1 VTTDAKKDFFIS
13 FNRADRAWAEWVAWQ
28 LEEEGYTTLLQAW
41 DFRPGGNFVL
51 DMQRAAEGSERT
63 LAVLS
68 PDFLASEYTQPEW
81 AAAFARDPTG
91 EQQTLVPVRVR
102 ECRPT
107 GLLAQ
112 VVYVE
117 LVGILDEAEAR
128 TELLKGVR
136 KGRAKP
142 ERAPEFPAGARRS
155 VESRPRF
162 PGALPRV
169 WNVPVSRN
177 PNFTGREDLL
187 AALSSALSSGRPAAL
202 TQAVHGLGGVG
213 KTQLAAE
220 YAYRH
225 SHLYDVVWWVRSE
238 EPAALASDYATLAAR
253 LGLAEADE
261 ADQRLV
267 SRAVRDW
274 LGRNPRWLLVLDNAR
289 TRSEVR
295 EYLPQ
300 GSTGHV
306 IITSRDRDWSGLA
319 SPLQVREMPRDESVQ
334 FLLKRTSQHDS
345 DAADKL
351 ADALGDLPLA
361 LEQAGAYIDATAQTL
376 PAYLE
381 LFRQHHARLLARG
394 ATSTDYPDSV
404 ATTWDISF
412 QEVRRQSPHSEPL
425 INLLAFFAPDDIPL
439 DIIVRGAQHLPA
451 PLKTALTDPITLDEA
466 LLPLRRYSLI
476 ERDGNMISIHRLV
489 QTAVRDRLNEDDKKT
504 WAAAAVKLVNEAY
517 PFDSDDV
524 RTWPDCSR
532 LLPHASTATEHA
544 TALEV
549 GARPVSRLL
558 NQLGLY
564 LIGRAQYSQAKV
576 TLEQAIPLGEIIFG
590 KQSEEVATYFNNLG
604 NLHYNQKD
612 FNTAKSYHERSMVII
627 EAIHGKDS
635 IQAAIRACN
644 LGTVLRHLGDL
655 KGAQAY
661 LERALAIFE
670 ASDDADPIKT
680 ADALN
685 SLGLV
690 LHDQGDPAGALAILE
705 RALKMYET
713 AYGDEHPDIA
723 NCGRNIGWM
732 LINRGNTAEARAHL
746 ERALKTFQ
754 TYLGEDH
761 PRTVNARMMLK
772 WVSKDA

>member
-1 VTTDAKKDFFIS
+1 MTPDAKKNFFIS
-13 FNRADRAWAEWVAWQ
+13 FNRADRAWAEWIAWQ
-28 LEEEGYTTLLQAW
+28 LEEEGYTTLLQTW

-51 DMQRAAEGSERT
+51 DMQDAAKNSERT

-91 EQQTLVPVRVR
+91 KRQALVPVRVR
-102 ECRPT
+102 ECNPT

-112 VVYVE
+112 VVHVE
-117 LVGILDEAEAR
+117 LVGILDEAAAR

-142 ERAPEFPAGARRS
+142 ERAPEFPLLARRS

-177 PNFTGREDLL
+177 PNFTGREDFL

-253 LGLAEADE
+253 VGLPEADE

-267 SRAVRDW
+267 GRAVRDW
-274 LGRNPRWLLVLDNAR
+274 LGRNAKWLLVFDNAR

-319 SPLQVREMPRDESVQ
+319 SPLQVREMPRNESVQ
-334 FLLKRTSQHDS
+334 FLLKRTSQNDS
-345 DAADKL
+345 EAADKL
-351 ADALGDLPLA
+351 AQALGDLPLA
-361 LEQAGAYIDATAQTL
+361 LEQAGAYIDATGQTL

-381 LFRQHHARLLARG
+381 LFRAHHARLLARG

-412 QEVRRQSPHSEPL
+412 AEVRRQSPHSEPL

-439 DIIVRGAQHLPA
+439 DIITAGAEHLPE
-451 PLKTALTDPITLDEA
+451 PLNTAVTDPITLDEA
-466 LLPLRRYSLI
+466 IAPLRRYSLI
-476 ERDGNMISIHRLV
+476 ERDGQMLSLHRLV
-489 QTAVRDRLNEDDKKT
+489 QTVVRDRLDEDDKKT
-504 WAAAAVKLVNEAY
+504 WASAAVGLVNNAF

-524 RTWPDCSR
+524 RTWQSCSI
-532 LLPHASTATEHA
+532 LLPHASATTEHA
-544 TALEV
+544 AELKVKELAV
-549 GARPVSRLL
+549 CRLF
-558 NQLGLY
+558 NQIGLY
-564 LIGRAQYSQAKV
+564 LMGRAQYAQAKV
-576 TLEQAIPLGEIIFG
+576 AFEQALVLGEVILG
-590 KQSEEVATYFNNLG
+590 KQDGQVGTYLNNLG
-604 NLHYNQKD
+604 NVLYYQGD
-612 FNTAKSYHERSMVII
+612 FNAAKSYHERALEII
-627 EAIHGKDS
+627 EAIFGKDS
-635 IQAAIRACN
+635 FEVAVSANN
-644 LGTVLRHLGDL
+644 LGQLLYRLNDL
-655 KGAQAY
+655 SDARTY
-661 LERALAIFE
+661 LERALAICE
-670 ASDDADPIKT
+670 ASDNITPITVAAK
-680 ADALN
+680 LN
-685 SLGLV
+685 NLGLV
-690 LHDQGDPAGALAILE
+690 IADQGDLAGALAVME
-705 RALKMYET
+705 RALEMSRA
-713 AYGDEHPDIA
+713 AYGREHPNVAI
-723 NCGRNIGWM
+723 CVQNIGS
-732 LINRGNTAEARAHL
+732 LLKAQGDVEGARAHF
-746 ERALKTFQ
+746 EQALQTFQ
-754 TYLGEDH
+754 KYLGEDH
-761 PRTVNARMMLK
+761 PHTLDAKRRLDS
-772 WVSKDA
+772 VSEDT